1 MSEIQ
6 VYVIP
11 DTSWYKPVKPRDSP
25 RDWDRRY
32 RRSKK
37 KLWLPRKVRKHPKM
51 REIFGNA

>member
-1 MSEIQ
+1 M
-6 VYVIP
+6 YVIP

-37 KLWLPRKVRKHPKM
+37 RLWLPRKVRKHPKI